1 MAYGLTK
8 FCSDLNTALKEK
20 GASAVPEI
28 AENLKKLLA
37 NKDFVAE
44 IFNDDTPKGKCTL
57 YHDADS
63 DAYVLA
69 HVHFPGGRGKPHSHG
84 ESWAIYGCAKG
95 YTLMTE
101 WERANPENEDRTV
114 LRQVSHYK
122 LGEGDAKA
130 YGSGMIHSTEHPE
143 KAWVIRLTG
152 TKLSEIPRFHFDPAK
167 DSILEDA

>member
-1 MAYGLTK
+1 MAYGLNE
-8 FCSDLNTALKEK
+8 FCSDLHEALKEK
-20 GASAVPEI
+20 GADAVPGI
-28 AENLKKLLA
+28 AENLKRLLA

-44 IFNDDTPKGKCTL
+44 TFNDDTPAGKRLL

-69 HVHFPGGRGKPHSHG
+69 HVHQPGKRGKPHSHG

-101 WERANPENEDRTV
+101 WERDNPESEDRTV
-114 LRQVSHYK
+114 LRQKSHYK
-122 LGEGDAKA
+122 LNTGEAKA
-130 YGSGMIHSTEHPE
+130 YSHGAIHSTQHPE

-152 TKLSEIPRFHFDPAK
+152 TKLNDIPRYHFDPAK
-167 DSILEDA
+167 DLILEDA